1 MKTIIIFAVAA
12 TLLVSCNPI
21 PNKSV
26 FEELSTEEL
35 ASAIKSVPEFA
46 ESYERIRGLD
56 TLISFSATQ
65 KAMYRDVTYRRLYK
79 YTNHLSDSTFWQPKN
94 EKWGQEWDE
103 TFANDLAKVDEKVA
117 YWTNYKEQNS
127 LSRFAKVELSSLHI
141 TYYQYIGGV
150 NDAYICFNITPLQGT
165 IEQIRFKYS
174 YSPKIDGKKYRK
186 TGSSCTYWTPISS
199 PKEGRWEIDY
209 LEKTDFDGMTVSKF
223 LQKYDLDIEITDVRK
238 DGKNYSLED
247 LNIPEAISNFWKE
260 DTPETRDAVAVLINP
275 QYVNRVKYIEN
286 KKDDEMK
293 KYDQLCYD
301 FIKVRFEKV
310 LEEVLDIKFH

>member
-1 MKTIIIFAVAA
+1 MRTIFIFAVAT

-35 ASAIKSVPEFA
+35 ASAIKSAPEFA
-46 ESYERIRGLD
+46 ETYEGIRNLGA
-56 TLISFSATQ
+56 LISFSATQ
-65 KAMYRDVTYRRLYK
+65 KAMYKDVTYRRLYK
-79 YTNHLSDSTFWQPKN
+79 YTHHLSDSTFWQSKN

-103 TFANDLAKVDEKVA
+103 TFANDLAKVDERVA
-117 YWTNYKEQNS
+117 YWTDYKVQNS

-141 TYYQYIGGV
+141 TYYEYIGGV
-150 NDAYICFNITPLQGT
+150 KDAYICFNITPLQGT

-186 TGSSCTYWTPISS
+186 PDSCTYWTPISS
-199 PKEGRWEIDY
+199 TKEGRWEIDY
-209 LEKTDFDGMTVSKF
+209 YKRSDFDGMTVSKF

-260 DTPETRDAVAVLINP
+260 DTPETRDAVAVLNNP

-286 KKDDEMK
+286 KKNDEMK

-301 FIKVRFEKV
+301 FLEDCIKRNISDTLRKIF
-310 LEEVLDIKFH
+310 D

>member
-1 MKTIIIFAVAA
+1 MRTVIIFAVAA

-26 FEELSTEEL
+26 FEELSTDEL
-35 ASAIKSVPEFA
+35 ASAIKSAPEFA
-46 ESYERIRGLD
+46 ETYEGIRNLG
-56 TLISFSATQ
+56 TLISFSEIQRA
-65 KAMYRDVTYRRLYK
+65 KYKDVTYRRLYK
-79 YTNHLSDSTFWQPKN
+79 YTNHWSDSTFWQPKN

-103 TFANDLAKVDEKVA
+103 TFANDLAKVDERVA
-117 YWTNYKEQNS
+117 YWTNYKDKNS
-127 LSRFAKVELSSLHI
+127 LSRFAQIKLSDFYI
-141 TYYQYIGGV
+141 THYRYIGGV
-150 NDAYICFNITPLQGT
+150 EDAYICFNITPLQGT
-165 IEQIRFKYS
+165 IEQIKFKYS
-174 YSPKIDGKKYRK
+174 YSHKINGRRGQK
-186 TGSSCTYWTPISS
+186 THNCIYSTPISNT
-199 PKEGRWEIDY
+199 KEGMWEIDY

-301 FIKVRFEKV
+301 FWEDCIKRNISDTLRNIF
-310 LEEVLDIKFH
+310 D